1 MKNTSVLSV
10 FTVSVSVSLCF
21 SPCVSV
27 LLSVAVSFIP
37 VNSVVMHQ
45 LIRFVARCV
54 SPLVSSVLLHL
65 VPLCFSLFS
74 MCASSSSLSFYA
86 FLSFSLSVEMC
97 FLCFPRFTCATVS
110 FCTAACLP
118 MIPSKYGPRV
128 SLGIFLVMLL
138 WISLS
143 LFLFLSLSLRLSL
156 CASVSVSLLG
166 AFSRFGFVAA
176 PTCSAPS
183 LLHSQ

>member
-1 MKNTSVLSV
+1 
-10 FTVSVSVSLCF
+10 
-21 SPCVSV
+21 
-27 LLSVAVSFIP
+27 
-37 VNSVVMHQ
+37 MHQ

-54 SPLVSSVLLHL
+54 SPLVSSVLLYL

-74 MCASSSSLSFYA
+74 LCIQCVLTFLCSLCASSSSLSFSA
-86 FLSFSLSVEMC
+86 FLSLSLSVEMC
-97 FLCFPRFTCATVS
+97 SFVFPSIYMCHCFFLYCCVFAHGS
-110 FCTAACLP
+110 FHVW
-118 MIPSKYGPRV
+118 PRV

-143 LFLFLSLSLRLSL
+143 LFLFLSLSLCLSL
-156 CASVSVSLLG
+156 CASVSVSFLG

-176 PTCSAPS
+176 PTCSELS